1 MKWKQS
7 SNLGRSADMTAA
19 KPEMFGI
26 SLIRFDHRVKSL
38 TQVGRNSLEE
48 LRV

>member
-1 MKWKQS
+1 MKRKQC
-7 SNLGRSADMTAA
+7 SNLTRSADMNAA

-38 TQVGRNSLEE
+38 TQVGRNSLEQ
-48 LRV
+48 LGV